1 MNVDVQA
8 PPEVPVEQ
16 TQKTSPLTDIEK
28 FRIIELPSRAGFLLS
43 AIHRR
48 ELRRSSDLNDN
59 QEAPEIVS
67 HTPELFH

>member
-1 MNVDVQA
+1 MDVDVPA

-16 TQKTSPLTDIEK
+16 TRKTNSLTDIEK

-48 ELRRSSDLNDN
+48 ELRGGSDLNDI
-59 QEAPEIVS
+59 QEAP
-67 HTPELFH
+67 